1 VALPLSA
8 QTPGKNGLGVGII
21 VGDKTGFSLKKWM
34 SDRSAADFA
43 IGWSIAEP
51 QFLFL
56 HADYLY
62 HFDLADPGKGRLPF
76 YIGIGGLA
84 TFASDIE
91 LGIRIPLGVEY
102 IFEDTPLGVFA
113 EIVPR
118 MNLTPATVLKI
129 GGGAGIRFYF

>member
-1 VALPLSA
+1 LWA
-8 QTPGKNGLGVGII
+8 QIPGKNGFGVGII

-34 SDRSAADFA
+34 SERSAADFA
-43 IGWSIAEP
+43 IGWSITEP

-62 HFDLADPGKGRLPF
+62 HVALVDPGKGQLPF
-76 YIGIGGLA
+76 YIGIGGLV
-84 TFASDIE
+84 TFASDVE
-91 LGIRIPLGVEY
+91 LGIRVPLGVEY
-102 IFEDTPLGVFA
+102 IFEGTPLGVFG

-129 GGGAGIRFYF
+129 GGGAGVRFYF